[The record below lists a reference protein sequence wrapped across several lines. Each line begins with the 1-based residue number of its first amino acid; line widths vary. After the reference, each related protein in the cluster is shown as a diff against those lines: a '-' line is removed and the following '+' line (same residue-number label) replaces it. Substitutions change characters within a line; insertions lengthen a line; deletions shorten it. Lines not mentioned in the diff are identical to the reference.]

1 MTIQHSIIIGFSLI
15 AASILLTGNIKPAQ
29 AFGSGK
35 YTINS
40 GAKGLAWVL
49 NTDSGELTLCVPDIT
64 SRNVKF
70 ICGSRDDD

>member
-29 AFGSGK
+29 AFGGGK

-40 GAKGLAWVL
+40 GAKVAWIL
-49 NTDSGELTLCVPDIT
+49 NTDTGELTVCVPQT
-64 SRNVKF
+64 RNSKIYF
-70 ICGSRDDD
+70 KCGSRDD